1 MCRALLGL
9 GPSRYARGLATRR
22 PPQRL
27 EEDVAQRLLELRE
40 VKPCVAWQWGRYCAD
55 EGGGDQDPLRHGE
68 SFIRE
73 FLAREAAGRLPA
85 VRLATPA
92 MVKRLRRFQ
101 RQGGAEATRAW
112 HDYARTEGLGIKD
125 PRLNAAELV
134 QRFLD
139 GRAGGA
145 QGSGL
150 GPGAVEGEPPPGM
163 GPRRP
168 ALGRG
173 PSRVLRRAAG
183 AEGAASG
190 RPLPGGWRGD
200 ARAAAGLRVRQAALP
215 HAGLL
220 RRRALCRGARLP
232 QGRDA
237 AALGRSLCP
246 ESEQGAEGRPRPS
259 ASLRESQAWAAP
271 GVRAHLGRRGRHSD
285 AELPRAAAGRLARG
299 GVGSPRGG
307 GPPRLWLRFL
317 ARGGRG
323 RPLGHAGGARG
334 VRARLLVRDIPVRR
348 SVARVRAELAVG
360 RRSFLAAQRRG
371 LPANDRVGRG
381 VHSRRV
387 RRPTGAAL
395 RSRYLC
401 AGGGSQFWALPRD
414 RAVRPPCSVALARAN
429 AARNGAVGVR
439 VLQLDSAGVAQ
450 ALASDR
456 RPATSAGAAGL
467 VSFEEYGF
475 CTALVDP
482 PRWGLD
488 GETRDLLHRFPNV
501 VYFSC
506 NPATQALD
514 LRQLLT
520 THEVQDCALFDQFP
534 YTGEIE
540 SGLFLTRRRAPA
552 GKSHV
557 ESPILESKRPVDT
570 VAE

>member
-150 GPGAVEGEPPPGM
+150 GPGAVEGEP
-163 GPRRP
+163 RRWGSP
-168 ALGRG
+168 A
-173 PSRVLRRAAG
+173 VLK
-183 AEGAASG
+183 
-190 RPLPGGWRGD
+190 
-200 ARAAAGLRVRQAALP
+200 GLRVALVPPARRLGVPSGGEASEPQAWGPDGLPWDAAPAASYAEQLEQKVQRAVGLFLEAGAAMPERLRVYESARRHYRTRAYFDVELSAGAL
-215 HAGLL
+215 AYRKGAMRL
-220 RRRALCRGARLP
+220 RSDARCAPSLNRALK
-232 QGRDA
+232 
-237 AALGRSLCP
+237 
-246 ESEQGAEGRPRPS
+246 
-259 ASLRESQAWAAP
+259 
-271 GVRAHLGRRGRHSD
+271 V
-285 AELPRAAAGRLARG
+285 
-299 GVGSPRGG
+299 
-307 GPPRLWLRFL
+307 
-317 ARGGRG
+317 
-323 RPLGHAGGARG
+323 
-334 VRARLLVRDIPVRR
+334 VRDRALR
-348 SVARVRAELAVG
+348 SE
-360 RRSFLAAQRRG
+360 S

>member
-150 GPGAVEGEPPPGM
+150 GPGAVEGEPRRWGSPAVLKGLRVALVPPARRLGVPSGGRRWGGQRAPGM

-414 RAVRPPCSVALARAN
+414 RAVRPV
-429 AARNGAVGVR
+429 VR
-439 VLQLDSAGVAQ
+439 GREA
-450 ALASDR
+450 
-456 RPATSAGAAGL
+456 
-467 VSFEEYGF
+467 
-475 CTALVDP
+475 
-482 PRWGLD
+482 
-488 GETRDLLHRFPNV
+488 
-501 VYFSC
+501 
-506 NPATQALD
+506 
-514 LRQLLT
+514 
-520 THEVQDCALFDQFP
+520 
-534 YTGEIE
+534 
-540 SGLFLTRRRAPA
+540 
-552 GKSHV
+552 
-557 ESPILESKRPVDT
+557 DT
-570 VAE
+570 VRLFSPARWLSRGRMRHGTEPSA